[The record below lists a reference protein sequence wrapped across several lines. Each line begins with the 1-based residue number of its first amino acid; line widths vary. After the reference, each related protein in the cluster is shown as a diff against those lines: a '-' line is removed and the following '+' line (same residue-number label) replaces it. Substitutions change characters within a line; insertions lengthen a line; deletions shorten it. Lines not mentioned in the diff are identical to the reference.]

1 MEFGFWDTVFLIA
14 LTIFFLYR
22 DFKRR
27 FHSKENEID
36 RVLAEAEK
44 VRYKSV
50 DSMLREVMF
59 CKSEIVDGQIFVY
72 EIFKHAF
79 NVRLLCDEYI
89 CLFFID
95 ENLSF
100 NDFTLA
106 KHNFSYHT
114 VHTFISNLFCFSQH
128 FIYFIFF

>member
-1 MEFGFWDTVFLIA
+1 MDFGFWDIVFIVI

-72 EIFKHAF
+72 EKDTSAFITQQPDVESMFK
-79 NVRLLCDEYI
+79 
-89 CLFFID
+89 
-95 ENLSF
+95 
-100 NDFTLA
+100 
-106 KHNFSYHT
+106 
-114 VHTFISNLFCFSQH
+114 
-128 FIYFIFF
+128 YFINNYPHKRIQFGE